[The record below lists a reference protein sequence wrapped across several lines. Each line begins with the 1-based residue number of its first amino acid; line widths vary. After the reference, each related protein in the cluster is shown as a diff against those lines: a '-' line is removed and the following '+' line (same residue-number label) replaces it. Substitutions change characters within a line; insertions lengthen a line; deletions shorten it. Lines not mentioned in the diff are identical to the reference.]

1 MLAEMLSCDA
11 GVSGWETLDSPSSWL
26 MTNFFRG
33 HALMRETEDSD
44 MAYIVLLYEKVDL
57 VDYAKDH
64 QYDLL

>member
-1 MLAEMLSCDA
+1 
-11 GVSGWETLDSPSSWL
+11 
-26 MTNFFRG
+26 
-33 HALMRETEDSD
+33 MRETEDSD